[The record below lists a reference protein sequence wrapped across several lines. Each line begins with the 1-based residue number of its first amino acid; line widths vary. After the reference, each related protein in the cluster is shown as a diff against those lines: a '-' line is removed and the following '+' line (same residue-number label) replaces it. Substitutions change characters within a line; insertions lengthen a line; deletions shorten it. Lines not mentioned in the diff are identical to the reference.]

1 MSKTP
6 RGSSS
11 SSIKQPNLYALHQQ
25 EVAATI
31 RERDAEIKQNG
42 PITTRT
48 AFGLWQFGPGGT
60 SSTTYDVPPCQ
71 IASKQKYRRA

>member
-11 SSIKQPNLYALHQQ
+11 SSTKQPNLYALHQQ
-25 EVAATI
+25 QVALAI

-42 PITTRT
+42 PIAIRT
-48 AFGLWQFGPGGT
+48 AFGLWQFGLGGT
-60 SSTTYDVPPCQ
+60 SSTTYDVEPHK
-71 IASKQKYRRA
+71 IGSKQKYRRA